1 MIKIRTL
8 WDCMRKF
15 RVAALTIACFLVI
28 SDGSARAAMTFTV
41 TNTNDSGPGSLR
53 QAILDANASK
63 GKDTIA
69 FNIGGG
75 GFQVIK
81 PFSNLLELTDPAV
94 VDGTTQPG
102 YSGIPLIQL
111 DGGGGGSI
119 GLIVGGAG
127 DSTIRGLDIVGWGE
141 GIRLTGLG
149 NDLIAGNVI
158 GAAPNAG
165 DAADAMPNRIGIS
178 VPDAWGSTIGGT
190 TPADRNIVSGNGIGI
205 ELTGTI
211 DQVIAGNFVG
221 TNRTGTGPL
230 PNGLGIEVDGEAWRN
245 VIGEPFGGANL
256 ISGNKH
262 DGIFV
267 TNCPLPGSL
276 YSGCPNPDQH
286 PKRTVIQSNM
296 IGVDVTGT
304 AALPNGDT
312 GMTVAPAERTSI
324 GGVTIGSGNVVSGNG
339 EHGIFVASSDRT
351 TIGGN
356 VIGTNAAGTAAVP
369 NGFDGIRIVRC
380 TRTRV
385 GGFAADMFI
394 FGASNLISSNAR
406 DGVRVLDSSDTSVL
420 SNKIGTDGSG
430 TFALGNGGNGV
441 EIVAQNA
448 ETHDNLVGFRDA
460 GNLISGNAHAGVAIV
475 SPPNPGPNSDADH
488 NEVYANLIGTD
499 ATGLAAIPNETGVS
513 ITFASK
519 NQIGD
524 IAKGADNL
532 IAGNKKDGVLILG
545 DANLVQGNRLGVV
558 GALGNG
564 RDGVRF
570 EVGND
575 NRVILNTIVGNAGV
589 GVDVTGGI
597 YGIAAGTAIHENSI
611 VLNGGLGIDV
621 WPAGVTPNDL
631 GDASPPQN
639 FPLLVS
645 VTTKGNNSVVQGLLN
660 SSPSTTFAIEVFAN
674 AFCDPSGY
682 GEGQVYLG
690 STNVKTDSQGNG
702 AFTFSFSPLLGV
714 PVLTATASRA
724 FGVYETS
731 EFSPCQNAG

>member
-1 MIKIRTL
+1 MIQIRTL

-53 QAILDANASK
+53 QAIIDANASK

-81 PFSNLLELTDPAV
+81 PTNVLQLTDPAV

-111 DGGGGGSI
+111 DGGGGG
-119 GLIVGGAG
+119 GLGLLVDAG
-127 DSTIRGLDIVGWGE
+127 DTTIRGLDIVGFGE

-149 NDLIAGNVI
+149 NDLVAGNVI

-165 DAADAMPNRIGIS
+165 DVTDAMPNKIGIT
-178 VPDAWGSTIGGT
+178 VPDARGSTIGGT
-190 TPADRNIVSGNGIGI
+190 TPADRNVISGNGIGI
-205 ELTGTI
+205 QLTATD
-211 DQVIAGNFVG
+211 DQVIAGNFIG
-221 TNRTGTGPL
+221 TNRTGTAPL
-230 PNGLGIEVDGEAWRN
+230 PNDLGIEVADASRRN
-245 VIGEPFGGANL
+245 VIGEPFGGPNV

-262 DGIFV
+262 DGVFL

-276 YSGCPNPDQH
+276 YYPGCPSSGQGPS
-286 PKRTVIQSNM
+286 RTVIRSNM

-312 GMTVAPAERTSI
+312 GITVSPADRTAI
-324 GGVTIGSGNVVSGNG
+324 GGVPFGSGNVVSGNG
-339 EHGIFVASSDRT
+339 EHGIFVAGSDRT

-356 VIGTNAAGTAAVP
+356 VIGTNVAGTGAVP
-369 NGFDGIRIVRC
+369 NGFDGIRILRC

-385 GGFAADMFI
+385 GGFAADIFI
-394 FGASNLISSNAR
+394 FGASNLISGNAH

-420 SNKIGTDGSG
+420 SNEIGTDDSG

-441 EIVAQNA
+441 EIVAQTA
-448 ETHDNLVGFRDA
+448 ETHDNLVGFPDA
-460 GNLISGNAHAGVAIV
+460 GNLISGNGHAGIAIV
-475 SPPNPGPNSDADH
+475 SPPNPGPNDADH
-488 NEVYANLIGTD
+488 NEVYANLIGTN
-499 ATGLAAIPNETGVS
+499 AAGNAAIPNETGVS
-513 ITFASK
+513 IMFASK

-545 DANLVQGNRLGVV
+545 DANLVQGDRIGGV

-575 NRVILNTIVGNAGV
+575 NRVRSNTIVGNAGV

-639 FPLLVS
+639 FPLLVG
-645 VTTKGNNSVVQGLLN
+645 VTTKGNNSVVQGFLN
-660 SSPSTTFAIEVFAN
+660 SSPLTTFAIEVFAS

-682 GEGQVYLG
+682 GEGQVYVG

-702 AFTFSFSPLLGV
+702 AFTFSFSPPLQV

-724 FGVYETS
+724 FGIYETS
-731 EFSPCQNAG
+731 EFSPCKNAG